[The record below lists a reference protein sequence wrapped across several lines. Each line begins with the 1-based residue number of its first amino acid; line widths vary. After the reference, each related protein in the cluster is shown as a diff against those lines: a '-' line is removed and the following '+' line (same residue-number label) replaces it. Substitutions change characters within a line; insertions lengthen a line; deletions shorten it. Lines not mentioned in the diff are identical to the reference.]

1 MTIFDLVG
9 TAFLSNYKFFITATI
24 VKKKRLYEMVESEN
38 ILDNYK
44 TLKISIRAIIKN
56 PWILKSFLITLKL
69 KIWAK
74 MELRSLCL

>member
-1 MTIFDLVG
+1 
-9 TAFLSNYKFFITATI
+9 
-24 VKKKRLYEMVESEN
+24 MVESEN

-56 PWILKSFLITLKL
+56 PWMLKSFLITLKL